1 MIIPGS
7 LPILNLKYANADEC
21 LKQLRKQTIKVMLH
35 FWNKFKTLPNKIIG
49 LIRKSKQD
57 YFDKLE
63 NTLNNENLNSK
74 LFWKTSKQLLKLG
87 KTQQNIPTLVLNN
100 ETAET
105 GLQKANMLNNH
116 FSSQSVVDDKNKCL
130 PHPKTVLHDR
140 LEIFEITPQTVK
152 DVLGGLNVTK
162 SCGPDLMS
170 PRLL

>member
-1 MIIPGS
+1 M
-7 LPILNLKYANADEC
+7 
-21 LKQLRKQTIKVMLH
+21 
-35 FWNKFKTLPNKIIG
+35 NKFKTLRNKIIG

-105 GLQKANMLNNH
+105 DLQKANMLNNY
-116 FSSQSVVDDKNKCL
+116 FSSQSVVDDKNNCMTRL
-130 PHPKTVLHDR
+130 RTVLHDR
-140 LEIFEITPQTVK
+140 LELFEIILK
-152 DVLGGLNVTK
+152 
-162 SCGPDLMS
+162 
-170 PRLL
+170 LLRMYSVV